1 MSSLPQLPIR
11 KDLMSRSRSTVLA
24 LLVAVGLTVSACGGD
39 DDNSGSS
46 GSSDSNGAPA
56 FAVEGAKKALS
67 AEGTFIEAPTKPVK
81 PPKDKKLMLISCG
94 QSISACQFDT
104 AAAAEAAKELGWK
117 STIYDT
123 KGDPT
128 NAAAGI
134 RQAIAGKY
142 DGIFYYYM
150 DCDYARAALEEAK
163 EADVPVIAAEAFDC
177 NQIEKGAP
185 SLFTYTVHYEA
196 GDYIAHARAWGRAIA
211 DHAIWKQGGKSKA
224 LAFLDDTSRG
234 SRPILEGFKEQY
246 AKCEG
251 CEIHVVEFP
260 FSAFGTKLQSIAA
273 QNLLK
278 YPDVNTTLT
287 TYEAIS
293 LEVAPAVR
301 ESGRD
306 ILQFVG
312 EGGEPGLDLLRQ
324 GISGYG
330 NGYPLD
336 WEGWAVVDAFARIF
350 NGEEPEAS
358 GIGVQ
363 TFDMDNHM
371 PESGRYVP
379 PIDFKNM
386 YRELWGLET
395 KN

>member
-1 MSSLPQLPIR
+1 
-11 KDLMSRSRSTVLA
+11 MSRIRFTLIA
-24 LLVAVGLTVSACGGD
+24 LLAATGVAAGGCGGGD
-39 DDNSGSS
+39 EKTSDTSS
-46 GSSDSNGAPA
+46 GSDSSGAPA
-56 FAVEGAKKALS
+56 FAVEGAKKSLS
-67 AEGTFIEAPTKPVK
+67 DQGTFIEAPTKPVK
-81 PPKDKKLMLISCG
+81 PAKDKKLMLISCG
-94 QSISACQFDT
+94 QAISACQFDT

-128 NAAAGI
+128 NAATGI

-163 EADVPVIAAEAFDC
+163 KADVPVVAAEAFDC

-185 SLFTYTVHYEA
+185 ALFTHMVEYQA
-196 GDYIAHARAWGRAIA
+196 GTYVQHARAWGRAIA
-211 DHAIWKQGGKSKA
+211 DHAIWKQGGKSEA

-234 SRPILEGFKEQY
+234 SRPILEGMKQQY
-246 AKCEG
+246 AKCDG
-251 CEIHVVEFP
+251 CKLHVVEFP
-260 FSAFGTKLQSIAA
+260 FSAFGGKLQSIAA

-278 YPDVNTTLT
+278 YPKVNTTLT

-312 EGGEPGLDLLRQ
+312 EGGEPGLDLIRQ
-324 GISGYG
+324 GINGYG

-350 NGEEPEAS
+350 NGEKPEPS

-363 TFDMDNHM
+363 TFDKDNHM
-371 PESGRYVP
+371 PDSGRYVS
-379 PIDFKNM
+379 PIDYQSM
-386 YRELWGLET
+386 YRKLWGLEQ
-395 KN
+395 